1 MQEGLRLGQI
11 VCSAAGRDKGVFM
24 VVVGFLGEAHVYLA
38 DGKLR
43 RAQKPKLKKLKHVK
57 PTNEV
62 AGEIAA
68 LLEEKKMI
76 DDASLKKAL
85 ISYESKI
92 G

>member
-24 VVVGFLGEAHVYLA
+24 VVVGFSGDSHVYLA
-38 DGKLR
+38 D
-43 RAQKPKLKKLKHVK
+43 KKLKHIK
-57 PTNEV
+57 PTNKV

-68 LLEEKKMI
+68 LLEEKKTI

-85 ISYESKI
+85 FSYESKI

>member
-1 MQEGLRLGQI
+1 VFG
-11 VCSAAGRDKGVFM
+11 AGRDKGVFM
-24 VVVGFLGEAHVYLA
+24 VVVGFSGDRTYISRR
-38 DGKLR
+38 KLR